1 MMPPSAKREEG
12 EVVSS
17 EVMDGLVE
25 LITAAAFGLVAALA
39 WNIAIQELFTL
50 LFPQTG
56 TSLRS
61 SSTPSSLR

>member
-25 LITAAAFGLVAALA
+25 LITAAFGLVAALA